1 MMLVLI
7 VGEVKRCK
15 SHSPTIFSGG
25 KHMQKTLK
33 KYFPIFVI
41 PTLVAFT
48 IAFIIP
54 FIMGVYLSFAKFTT
68 VTNSTWVGLDNYIKI
83 FTINNDFINALWFT
97 VKFTIVSVITVNVI
111 AFILAKLLTRGIKG
125 TNLFRTIFFM
135 PNLIG
140 GIVLGYIWQILIN
153 GFLLNFGVTLTFDP
167 KYGFWGLI
175 FLMNWQMIGYMMVI
189 YIAGLQ
195 NISEDLL
202 EAASIDGASSWQLL
216 RKITLPLIASSITI
230 CTFLTLSNSFK
241 LFDQNLAL
249 TGGAPQRQ
257 TTMLAL
263 DIYDTFY
270 GRTGYQGV
278 GQAKAVIFFVLVGL
292 IAYVQ
297 LRVSRSR
304 EVES

>member
-1 MMLVLI
+1 
-7 VGEVKRCK
+7 
-15 SHSPTIFSGG
+15 
-25 KHMQKTLK
+25 MQKTLR
-33 KYFPIFVI
+33 KYFPIFVL
-41 PTLVAFT
+41 PTL
-48 IAFIIP
+48 IAFAISFLIP
-54 FIMGVYLSFAKFTT
+54 FVMGVYLSFAKFKT
-68 VTNSTWVGLDNYIKI
+68 VTDAEWVGLDNYIKI
-83 FTINNDFINALWFT
+83 FTINNDFINALLFT
-97 VKFTIVSVITVNVI
+97 VKFTVVAVITVNVI

-125 TNLFRTIFFM
+125 TNLFRTVFFM

-140 GIVLGYIWQILIN
+140 GIVLGYIWQLLIN
-153 GFLLNFGVTLTFDP
+153 GILMKMGVTLTFDA

-195 NISEDLL
+195 NIPDELI
-202 EAASIDGASSWQLL
+202 EAASMDGASSWQML
-216 RKITLPLIASSITI
+216 RKVTLPLIAPSITI

-241 LFDQNLAL
+241 LFDQNLSL
-249 TGGAPQRQ
+249 TGGDPMRQ
-257 TTMLAL
+257 TAMLAL

-297 LRVSRSR
+297 LRASRSR
-304 EVES
+304 EVED

>member
-1 MMLVLI
+1 
-7 VGEVKRCK
+7 
-15 SHSPTIFSGG
+15 
-25 KHMQKTLK
+25 MQRTLK
-33 KYFPIFVI
+33 KYFVIFVV
-41 PTLVAFT
+41 PTMLAFA

-54 FIMGVYLSFAKFTT
+54 FVMGVYLSFAKFTT

-97 VKFTIVSVITVNVI
+97 VKFTVVSVITVNVI
-111 AFILAKLLTRGIKG
+111 AFIFAKLLTRGIRG

-153 GFLLNFGVTLTFDP
+153 GVLLNFGVTLTFDA

-195 NISEDLL
+195 NIPDELL
-202 EAASIDGASSWQLL
+202 EAAAIDGASPWQML
-216 RKITLPLIASSITI
+216 RKVTLPLVASSITI

-249 TGGAPQRQ
+249 TGGAPMRE

-263 DIYDTFY
+263 DIYSTFY

-278 GQAKAVIFFVLVGL
+278 GQAKAVIFFILVGL
-292 IAYVQ
+292 IAFIQ
-297 LRVSRSR
+297 LKISRSR